1 MKQSEVLE
9 AIRHGRAEMG
19 WVALGEG
26 LEVMARPARVGDLL
40 VAVSAR
46 TAQQCAEALSTAE
59 WVVSLTTPKVE
70 DMIYEH
76 AAFRPAP
83 YLLNPNALNIASDT
97 AVSRHSRVMLERLSG
112 VPDGALVACG
122 KSWVL
127 SNGLLTHKGRAY
139 PFRRPRCST
148 GPEGHEEGTTAER
161 EREGL
166 GTVGPRVG
174 A

>member
-9 AIRHGRAEMG
+9 AIRHGRAAMG

-70 DMIYEH
+70 DLGTGSLRRH
-76 AAFRPAP
+76 A
-83 YLLNPNALNIASDT
+83 
-97 AVSRHSRVMLERLSG
+97 
-112 VPDGALVACG
+112 
-122 KSWVL
+122 
-127 SNGLLTHKGRAY
+127 GRAL
-139 PFRRPRCST
+139 P
-148 GPEGHEEGTTAER
+148 
-161 EREGL
+161 GL
-166 GTVGPRVG
+166 VSARSRG
-174 A
+174 AS